1 MIEVVDG
8 EVFKGDRITAA
19 STGETYEVLEVRFSR
34 SSMLV
39 SRAIIHDIHLG
50 AC

>member
-19 STGETYEVLEVRFSR
+19 STGETYEVLEVRFSCQPCLFTEQ
-34 SSMLV
+34 SYV
-39 SRAIIHDIHLG
+39 IYI
-50 AC
+50 